1 MKFAAILLAILA
13 LAFVPLR
20 AAAAD
25 DAPKPRLNVL
35 YIMSDD
41 HAYQAISAY
50 GFGLNKTP
58 SIDKLAA
65 EGMRFTRCL
74 TTNSLCGPARAT
86 LLTGKYSHLNHFY
99 NNTNS
104 RFDGSQM
111 TFPKLLQQAGYQTAI
126 IGKWH
131 LETDPTGFDY
141 WEILPGQGQYYNPP
155 MILNGQR
162 IKKEGYITDIITDES
177 LDWLKNKRDKNKPF
191 VLLCHHKAP
200 HREWE
205 PALNHLSDYDG
216 VKFPEPPTLFDDYS
230 GRGKAEHE
238 QDMMIKSTM
247 NAKDLKLTPPP
258 TMNAGQRKI
267 WDAYYHPRNEEFK
280 KQHLEG
286 DDLVRWKYQ
295 RYLHDYFAVIAS
307 VDDGVGKL
315 LDYLKESG
323 LDQNTVVVYTSDQ
336 GFFLGEHG
344 WFDKRWIFEESLKTP
359 LLVRWPGVTKPGSVN
374 DSIVSNLDYGETIL
388 DACGVQP
395 PPEMQ
400 GRSMRPVLEGQTPP
414 DWRKAFYYHYYEHPG
429 PHNVPKQYGVITDQ
443 YKLVYFY
450 EPDENYWELFDL
462 KADPHELKSVYDDPN
477 YASVR
482 KELHARLD
490 ALRTQLKEPAQDPPD
505 SMIPAKGQAAGG
517 PAGRAKPLN
526 AWVLEYRFDRD
537 KPSQVIGASGKGN
550 FGKPSAVKLVEGRN
564 GANAREFDGNA
575 YIEVPRSQSL
585 NPAVGQWTIEVTFKA
600 DKPEGVVLA
609 QGGESNGYC
618 LYLESGKPRFAV
630 AGGKE
635 LTVVAVDQPVVGK
648 WVTVHARD
656 DENNASLDIDGQSP
670 AREHLKQPIQRQPN
684 EALQIGADLGSSVTG
699 EDRPK
704 FAGLIESVRIFSGQA
719 P

>member
-1 MKFAAILLAILA
+1 MKFAAFFLAVSA
-13 LAFVPLR
+13 LAYMPIF
-20 AAAAD
+20 AATPD
-25 DAPKPRLNVL
+25 ESHRPRLNVL

-41 HAYQAISAY
+41 HAYQALSAY
-50 GFGLNKTP
+50 GYGLNKTP
-58 SIDKLAA
+58 NIDKLAA

-162 IKKEGYITDIITDES
+162 IKKEGYITDIITDET
-177 LDWLKNKRDKNKPF
+177 LDWLKNKRDKSKPF

-205 PALNHLSDYDG
+205 PALDHLSDYDG

-230 GRGKAEHE
+230 GRGKAEHV

-258 TMNAGQRKI
+258 TMTAEQRKI
-267 WDAYYHPRNEEFK
+267 WDAYYDPRNDEFK

-295 RYLHDYFAVIAS
+295 RYLHDYFACIQS
-307 VDDGVGKL
+307 VDDSVGKL

-323 LDQNTVVVYTSDQ
+323 LDQNTVVIYTSDQ

-344 WFDKRWIFEESLKTP
+344 WFDKRWIFEESLRTP
-359 LLVRWPGVTKPGSVN
+359 LLVRWPGVTKPGSVS
-374 DSIVSNLDYGETIL
+374 DTIVSNLDYSETIL

-395 PPEMQ
+395 SPEMQ
-400 GRSMRPVLEGQTPP
+400 GRSMRPVLEGQAPA

-429 PHNVPKQYGVITDQ
+429 PHNVARQYGVITEQ

-450 EPDENYWELFDL
+450 EPDMNYWELFDL
-462 KADPHELKSVYDDPN
+462 KTDPHELKSVYDDPN
-477 YASVR
+477 YTQVR
-482 KELHARLD
+482 KDLHEQLD
-490 ALRTQLKEPAQDPPD
+490 QLREQLKEPAQDPPE
-505 SMIPAKGQAAGG
+505 SIIPGPGTGG
-517 PAGRAKPLN
+517 GKALRGKPLN

-537 KPSQVIGASGKGN
+537 EPAKIIDASGKGN
-550 FGKPSAVKLVEGRN
+550 VGKPTGVKLVEGRN
-564 GANAREFDGNA
+564 GAKAREFDGEA
-575 YIEVPRSQSL
+575 YIEVPKSQSL
-585 NPAVGQWTIEVTFKA
+585 NPAVGQWTVEATFKA
-600 DKPEGVVLA
+600 DKPDGVVLA
-609 QGGESNGYC
+609 QGGISNGYC
-618 LYLESGKPRFAV
+618 LYLEGGKPSFAV

-635 LTVVAVDQPVVGK
+635 LTIAAIDQSITGK
-648 WVTVHARD
+648 WVTVHARY
-656 DENNASLDIDGQSP
+656 DETNVSLDVDGQSP
-670 AREHLKQPIQRQPN
+670 VHEHLKQPIQRQPN
-684 EALQIGADLGSSVTG
+684 EGLQIGADLGSPVTG
-699 EDRPK
+699 EERPK
-704 FAGLIESVRIFSGQA
+704 FSGLIESVRLFSGHA